1 MSNVRSRL
9 RSVIWS
15 KQDGRTRAVWRILVP
30 LLAGFLVLQFVSTAA
45 FTFDLNSGDMMLAAF
60 GGTTVV
66 MVALLGLFARH
77 LDHRPVREYGYRLS
91 RSWWYDLVVGIGLG
105 MIVVALTF
113 VIGRYTNSL
122 RVTGTG
128 LLPETA
134 SVGRFLLF
142 FAAFAGVAFYEEYI
156 YRGSFVTNAVEGL
169 SARGISGPVATTLA
183 VLTSTLAFAAIHVP
197 GAIAG
202 EANISLVLVK
212 TGLLGGLLGIA
223 YIWTDELA
231 FPMGVHLGVNYA
243 LMNVFGIDLTLGA
256 VAALLMLIGYSVD
269 SDILLNNHILRRRG
283 GFYES
288 TYRAMRTGV
297 TMTLTSLAAMI
308 VMTIVA
314 TMLGIPL
321 LPDIALILVFGLS
334 ADLMNTYLM
343 NVSLLRWYKYE
354 GVAR

>member
-1 MSNVRSRL
+1 M
-9 RSVIWS
+9 
-15 KQDGRTRAVWRILVP
+15 
-30 LLAGFLVLQFVSTAA
+30 STAA

-243 LMNVFGIDLTLGA
+243 LMNVFGIGAAKVSGVPTVLTVEHTTTGLWSPARGIPIFLA
-256 VAALLMLIGYSVD
+256 VLVGYVLVFAWARWRD
-269 SDILLNNHILRRRG
+269 AEPTARTRNNHVHG
-283 GFYES
+283 NS
-288 TYRAMRTGV
+288 D
-297 TMTLTSLAAMI
+297 S
-308 VMTIVA
+308 
-314 TMLGIPL
+314 
-321 LPDIALILVFGLS
+321 
-334 ADLMNTYLM
+334 
-343 NVSLLRWYKYE
+343 
-354 GVAR
+354 